1 MVDRTWCGFPL
12 IHPFSLKSDSR
23 RFPEEIGSLLPAVCF
38 WNIHQE
44 LKEDLFRVQ
53 HHKGLRFTP
62 SFAINNHQPQ
72 VEQSTAG
79 RKSHLGPRWSKK
91 VHVSCWRSRKVMWP
105 SHCPVWNR
113 FAQGSLT
120 VRASLRLVPGL
131 GRVLPPTRHRGAL
144 SRKPCGSFAKLL
156 ENSRRLRQGS
166 GCPRSFVSSIH
177 IHQAPAM
184 Y

>member
-38 WNIHQE
+38 WNIRQE

-53 HHKGLRFTP
+53 HHKALRFTP

-79 RKSHLGPRWSKK
+79 RKSYLGPRWSKK
-91 VHVSCWRSRKVMWP
+91 VHVSCWRSLKVMWP

-113 FAQGSLT
+113 FSQGNLT

-131 GRVLPPTRHRGAL
+131 GRVPPPPGIWAPSPASLAGAL
-144 SRKPCGSFAKLL
+144 PNCWRTL
-156 ENSRRLRQGS
+156 EGS
-166 GCPRSFVSSIH
+166 GRGQDVLVRLFP
-177 IHQAPAM
+177 
-184 Y
+184 